1 MRTLAAFAFSF
12 SAAVF
17 AGTYL
22 ELDPWLFP
30 LSGVLALLACAL
42 TFLLRRR
49 ERARLRVGLI
59 LFGLAAGLLWTG
71 VYSWLFFRPAQE
83 LDDQTCRMTATVAD

>member
-30 LSGVLALLACAL
+30 LSGALALL
-42 TFLLRRR
+42 
-49 ERARLRVGLI
+49 
-59 LFGLAAGLLWTG
+59 
-71 VYSWLFFRPAQE
+71 P
-83 LDDQTCRMTATVAD
+83 

>member
-30 LSGVLALLACAL
+30 LSGALALLACAL

-49 ERARLRVGLI
+49 ERARLRAGLL
-59 LFGLAAGLLWTG
+59 LFGLAEFHQHITG
-71 VYSWLFFRPAQE
+71 NVIL
-83 LDDQTCRMTATVAD
+83 